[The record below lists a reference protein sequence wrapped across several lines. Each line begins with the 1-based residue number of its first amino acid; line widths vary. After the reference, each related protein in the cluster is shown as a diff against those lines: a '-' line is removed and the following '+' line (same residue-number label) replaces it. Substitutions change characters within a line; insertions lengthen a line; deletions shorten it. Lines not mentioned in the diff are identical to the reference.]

1 MEKQSEVED
10 MSAEFQRERDDLLET
25 IREQNK
31 ELKLLEQVLEMIL
44 PRKEPPKAPSGAL
57 AH

>member
-44 PRKEPPKAPSGAL
+44 PPKEISKVNL
-57 AH
+57 L